1 MLGAGLSCQ
10 PAPGPLRLCPA
21 STCWGRCGMCFCA
34 LGLPSSGLQGK
45 DFRMSYKSFAI
56 SSLNGLSLPDSA
68 LSTVLWVC
76 SFFPKN
82 CASQSLLCEGIL
94 VVHDQRRLSY
104 TRSPFMGANPEH
116 TAVLLCTYWPCWQG
130 GRYPRLPRKW
140 WFLSLPVPTPP
151 EPRYL
156 S

>member
-1 MLGAGLSCQ
+1 MTGRKGLD
-10 PAPGPLRLCPA
+10 LRLGWKEGQRGTRSENHGVSNSSP
-21 STCWGRCGMCFCA
+21 
-34 LGLPSSGLQGK
+34 GLPSSGLQGK

-116 TAVLLCTYWPCWQG
+116 TAVLLCTYWPWWQG

-140 WFLSLPVPTPP
+140 WFLYLPVPTPP